1 MAGEVLDVQNT
12 GDEIKLKGIKNN
24 TAFTWSNK
32 SGLVTWDMDDACR
45 QTPLSFNDV
54 NMYNANTDLLMMIR
68 NNENDRKCYI
78 VDFSTGKVRMT
89 LNSAVKKYT
98 VNGHISP
105 DGKLIAID
113 QNYYS
118 NYDSKSAK
126 TSYYTEAKVYKIL
139 SEDEVSKEVDNILAG
154 RTLTQD
160 EKIQIGIST
169 K

>member
-1 MAGEVLDVQNT
+1 
-12 GDEIKLKGIKNN
+12 
-24 TAFTWSNK
+24 
-32 SGLVTWDMDDACR
+32 MDDACR
-45 QTPLSFNDV
+45 QTPISFNDV
-54 NMYNANTDLLMMIR
+54 NIYNANTDLLMMIR

-78 VDFSTGKVRMT
+78 VDFSSGKLRMT

-118 NYDSKSAK
+118 DYDSKSDK
-126 TSYYTEAKVYKIL
+126 TSYYTEAKVYKML

-160 EKIQIGIST
+160 EKVQIGISA

>member
-1 MAGEVLDVQNT
+1 MERERLKSRLGFILISAGCA
-12 GDEIKLKGIKNN
+12 IGI
-24 TAFTWSNK
+24 
-32 SGLVTWDMDDACR
+32 
-45 QTPLSFNDV
+45 
-54 NMYNANTDLLMMIR
+54 
-68 NNENDRKCYI
+68 I
-78 VDFSTGKVRMT
+78 VDFSSGKLRMT

-118 NYDSKSAK
+118 DYDSKSDK
-126 TSYYTEAKVYKIL
+126 TSYYMEAKVYKIL

-160 EKIQIGIST
+160 EKVQIGISA